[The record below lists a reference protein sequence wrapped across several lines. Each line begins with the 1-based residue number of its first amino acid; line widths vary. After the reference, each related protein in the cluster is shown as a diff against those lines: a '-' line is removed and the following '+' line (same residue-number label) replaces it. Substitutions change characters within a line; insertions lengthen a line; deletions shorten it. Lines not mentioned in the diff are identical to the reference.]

1 MGQLVITPVKV
12 TVVILDTAALS
23 SHFNLSK
30 YSSGHLLMP
39 AAITAAGLG
48 FKISDAVGGTYV
60 ALIDSAG
67 NEVEVA
73 AAMAVDIGYPIPAA
87 VFGLSNVKL
96 WSETAGSDV
105 AQGADRSFVLLLKE

>member
-1 MGQLVITPVKV
+1 MGQMVRTPVKV
-12 TVVILDTAALS
+12 TAVILDTAALS
-23 SHFNLSK
+23 GQFNLSK

-48 FKISDAVGGTYV
+48 FKFSDAVGGTYV
-60 ALIDSAG
+60 ALVDAAG
-67 NEVEVA
+67 DEIEVA

-87 VFGLSNVKL
+87 AFGLSNVKL

-105 AQGADRSFVLLLKE
+105 AQGADRSFVLLLNE